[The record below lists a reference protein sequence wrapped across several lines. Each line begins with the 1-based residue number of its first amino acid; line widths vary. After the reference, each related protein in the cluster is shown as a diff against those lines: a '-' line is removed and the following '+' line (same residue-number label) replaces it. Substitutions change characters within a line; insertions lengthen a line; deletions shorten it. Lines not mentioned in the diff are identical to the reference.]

1 MHSKLCGV
9 DLCEND
15 SRAVQ
20 VQVQDDV
27 LSKAINSTAIEVRS
41 TRPKQIRASQDTES
55 R

>member
-15 SRAVQ
+15 SRA